1 MDTAESIAEIEKEI
15 EVEPEL
21 KETTISAKLV
31 FTKEQV

>member
-1 MDTAESIAEIEKEI
+1 MDPAESIAEIEKEI
-15 EVEPEL
+15 EVETEP